1 MDKEKKLRE
10 AERNMIIGGIFAMDL
25 FFAYRNPETGKI
37 YFFEKRPPQNEEGIV
52 LHEEG
57 KDLYGKADKAFY
69 ESDFDDEN
77 ICFLGYLL
85 MKLALEKEMRV

>member
-1 MDKEKKLRE
+1 MDKEKKSSV

-25 FFAYRNPETGKI
+25 LFAYRNPETGKI
-37 YFFEKRPPQNEEGIV
+37 YFFEEPPKKNDDGIV
-52 LHEEG
+52 LYEEG

-77 ICFLGYLL
+77 ICFLGLLL
-85 MKLALEKEMRV
+85 MQIALEKKMGV

>member
-25 FFAYRNPETGKI
+25 VFACRNPETGKI
-37 YFFEKRPPQNEEGIV
+37 YFFEEPPKKNEDGIV
-52 LHEEG
+52 LYEEG

-77 ICFLGYLL
+77 ICFLGFLL
-85 MKLALEKEMRV
+85 MKLAVERKKEE

>member
-1 MDKEKKLRE
+1 M
-10 AERNMIIGGIFAMDL
+10 
-25 FFAYRNPETGKI
+25 
-37 YFFEKRPPQNEEGIV
+37 
-52 LHEEG
+52 HEEG